1 MSTVWKPSVTVAAL
15 MERDGRFC
23 LVEEEADG
31 RLVFNQPAGHWERD
45 ETLVAA
51 CAREAQ
57 EETAY
62 DFAPTHLV
70 GVYRWH
76 LAAKDVTFL
85 RFAFGGDVTGWD
97 PERTLDGE
105 IRRVVWMTPEEV
117 RASAPR
123 HRSPLVLRCV
133 EDALAGWRYPVDLLT
148 HLA

>member
-1 MSTVWKPSVTVAAL
+1 

-23 LVEEEADG
+23 LVEEEIDG
-31 RLVFNQPAGHWERD
+31 VLVLNQPAGHWERG
-45 ETLVAA
+45 ETLPEA
-51 CAREAQ
+51 CSREAR

-70 GVYRWH
+70 GVYGWH
-76 LAAKDVTFL
+76 LVRKDVTFL

-97 PERTLDGE
+97 PERVLDKE
-105 IRRVVWMTPEEV
+105 IRRVLWMTPEEV
-117 RASAPR
+117 RASVSR

-133 EDALAGWRYPVDLLT
+133 EDALCGTRHPLALIA